1 MSVELRPLGVKCN
14 LGCGYCYQNP
24 QRDANNV
31 GREYDIDAMKQAVE
45 AEGGPFTL
53 FGGEPLLVPLD
64 DLEELF
70 RWGHEKYGGSA
81 IQTNGSLVNDR
92 HLELF
97 AKYNVDV
104 GISMDGPE
112 ALNEVRWA
120 GSHAATRRATSRSL
134 DAVEKLC
141 EAGRPPSLIVTLHQ
155 GNANERDL
163 PALLRWIEQLADTG
177 IRQMRVHLLEVEGP
191 DVAAALALSAAENI
205 AALTAL
211 AELEER
217 INLQFD
223 VFDEL
228 ESLLLGDDENVTCVW
243 RACDPDTTAAVRG
256 VEGFGQRSNC
266 GRTNKD
272 GVDFVKS
279 DAPAYLR
286 VLALYHTPRQLGGCA
301 GCRFFVACKGQCPG
315 TGIDGDWRNRTVHCE
330 EWEALFRRAEEHLL
344 EQGEFPISAQPNRV
358 HLEAEMLAAWA
369 RGDNPSIAATIDLMQ
384 SAEGDADVVS

>member
-31 GREYDIDAMKQAVE
+31 GREYDLDAMKQAVE

-53 FGGEPLLVPLD
+53 FGGEPLLVPID

-70 RWGHEKYGGSA
+70 RWGQEKYGGSA

-97 AKYNVDV
+97 AKYKVEV
-104 GISMDGPE
+104 GISLDGPE

-120 GSHAATRRATSRSL
+120 GSQAATRRASNRSM
-134 DAVEKLC
+134 DAVKKLC
-141 EAGRPPSLIVTLHQ
+141 DSGRPPSLILTLHR
-155 GNANERDL
+155 GNATERDL
-163 PALLRWIEQLADTG
+163 PALLQWIEELAETG
-177 IRQMRVHLLEVEGP
+177 VRQMRVHLLEVEGP
-191 DVAAALALSAAENI
+191 DVDAALALSSAENI
-205 AALTAL
+205 AAMTAL

-217 INLQFD
+217 TDLQFD
-223 VFDEL
+223 VFTEL
-228 ESLLLGDDENVTCVW
+228 ESLLLGDDANATCVW
-243 RACDPDTTAAVRG
+243 RACDPGTTAAVRG

-272 GVDFVKS
+272 GVDFVKT
-279 DAPAYLR
+279 DTPAYLR
-286 VLALYHTPRQLGGCA
+286 VLALYNTPQEHGGCA

-330 EWEALFRRAEEHLL
+330 EWKALFRRAEAHLL
-344 EQGEFPISAQPNRV
+344 DRGEFPISAQPNRV

-369 RGDNPSIAATIDLMQ
+369 RGDNPTIAATIDRMQ
-384 SAEGDADVVS
+384 TETEHPNVGD